1 MSAHISA
8 HISAYI
14 STQIGTDIDKGELI
28 HLLANDAQS
37 TPYGKDYNA
46 VMACASALLP
56 HGYQY
61 E

>member
-1 MSAHISA
+1 MSA